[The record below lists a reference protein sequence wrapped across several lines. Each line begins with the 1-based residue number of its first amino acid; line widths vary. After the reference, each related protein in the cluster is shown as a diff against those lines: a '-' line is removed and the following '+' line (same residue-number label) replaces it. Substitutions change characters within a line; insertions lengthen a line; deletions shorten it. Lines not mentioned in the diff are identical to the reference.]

1 MRIVSTLTLALLV
14 ATAGLLGACG
24 TETLSPAT
32 ACVIDNDCE
41 RGLACV
47 DGLCTASSALADAS
61 GSGDA
66 TETDT
71 ATGSGADTTPVDTT
85 PVEDTT
91 PVDSG
96 SGADTA
102 VDTTVEDTTP
112 IDTTPAEPTWT
123 FAITTPVDRDAFR
136 TSSAITLTGQLTGD
150 AIDFSTFD
158 LAVASSINGS
168 LGIVRPD
175 ATGAFSLPLIGL
187 RPGRHTLS
195 VRAVSPDSL
204 ERTASVVFGVCS
216 DDTVL
221 DFTADLDPAQWLVR
235 GDTTRDPGGWLE
247 LTGLAQGRAGSI
259 YYLGD
264 TLAEGDVEINLRI
277 STGAC
282 NPPGPCSSFAE
293 GADGFAMNIWS
304 VASVP
309 ELEGILDIA
318 ANGGGLGYGVSGL
331 YGSRVVDS
339 FHIEFDT
346 YYNRNDI
353 HTDPTS
359 LPHIGITQNGDPENH
374 LIYRETPDLEN
385 NQWHD
390 ITLSIQGSRVR
401 VMYDGTMAIDQDV
414 PGLSFKGGFLGFSGS
429 TGYYYN
435 YHRIDDL
442 QIVQSCTF

>member
-41 RGLACV
+41 RGQACV
-47 DGLCTASSALADAS
+47 DGLCTASSALADAT
-61 GSGDA
+61 GWGD
-66 TETDT
+66 TT
-71 ATGSGADTTPVDTT
+71 AADTGSGADTAPEDTA
-85 PVEDTT
+85 PEDTT
-91 PVDSG
+91 PADSG
-96 SGADTA
+96 SGADTT
-102 VDTTVEDTTP
+102 VEDTTPIDTTP

-123 FAITTPVDRDAFR
+123 LAITTPVERDAFR
-136 TSSAITLTGQLTGD
+136 TSETITLTGQLTGEGT
-150 AIDFSTFD
+150 DFSTFD
-158 LAVASSINGS
+158 LAIASSINGS
-168 LGIVRPD
+168 LGIIQPD
-175 ATGAFSLPLIGL
+175 AAGAFSLPLVGL

-195 VRAVSPDSL
+195 VRAVAPDGL
-204 ERTASVVFGVCS
+204 ERTASVVFGICP

-235 GDTTRDPGGWLE
+235 GDTARDASGWLE
-247 LTGLAQGRAGSI
+247 LTGLAQSRAGSI

-282 NPPGPCSSFAE
+282 NPPGACSSFAE

-318 ANGGGLGYGVSGL
+318 SNGGGLGYGVSGL
-331 YGSRVVDS
+331 SGDRTVDS

-346 YYNRNDI
+346 YYNRNDL

-374 LIYRETPDLEN
+374 LIYYEAASLEN
-385 NQWHD
+385 NEWHD

-429 TGYYYN
+429 TGFYYN

-442 QIVQSCTF
+442 QIVQSCSF

>member
-14 ATAGLLGACG
+14 ATAGLLTACG
-24 TETLSPAT
+24 TESLTPAT

-41 RGLACV
+41 RGQACV
-47 DGLCTASSALADAS
+47 DGLCTASSALADAT
-61 GSGDA
+61 GSGDT
-66 TETDT
+66 TEADT
-71 ATGSGADTTPVDTT
+71 GTGSGADTTVEDTMPADSGSGADTTVEDTTPVDTT
-85 PVEDTT
+85 PV
-91 PVDSG
+91 
-96 SGADTA
+96 
-102 VDTTVEDTTP
+102 
-112 IDTTPAEPTWT
+112 DTTPAEPTWT
-123 FAITTPVDRDAFR
+123 LAITSPVDRDAFR

-158 LAVASSINGS
+158 LAIASSINGS
-168 LGIVRPD
+168 LGIIHPD
-175 ATGAFSLPLIGL
+175 AAGAFSLPLTGL

-195 VRAVSPDSL
+195 VRAVALDGL
-204 ERTASVVFGVCS
+204 ERTASVVFGICP
-216 DDTVL
+216 DDSVI
-221 DFTADLDPAQWLVR
+221 DFTADLDPAEWLVR
-235 GDTTRDPGGWLE
+235 GDTTRDASGWLE
-247 LTGLAQGRAGSI
+247 LTGLAQSRAGSI
-259 YYLGD
+259 YYLGN

-318 ANGGGLGYGVSGL
+318 SNGGGLGYGVSGL
-331 YGSRVVDS
+331 YGDRVVDS

-346 YYNRNDI
+346 YYNRNDL

-390 ITLSIQGSRVR
+390 ITLAVVGSHVN
-401 VMYDGTMAIDQDV
+401 VMYDGAMVIDADV

>member
-41 RGLACV
+41 RGQACV
-47 DGLCTASSALADAS
+47 DGLCTASSAVSDTS

-71 ATGSGADTTPVDTT
+71 APVEDTTPEDTA
-85 PVEDTT
+85 PEDTT

-96 SGADTA
+96 SGADTTP

-123 FAITTPVDRDAFR
+123 FAITSPVDRDAFR

-158 LAVASSINGS
+158 IAVASSINGS
-168 LGIVRPD
+168 LGIIRPD
-175 ATGAFSLPLIGL
+175 AAGAFSLPLIGL

-195 VRAVSPDSL
+195 VRAVAPDSL
-204 ERTASVVFGVCS
+204 ERTASVVFGVCP
-216 DDTVL
+216 DDSVI

-235 GDTTRDPGGWLE
+235 GDTTRDASGWLE
-247 LTGLAQGRAGSI
+247 LTGLAPSRAGSI

-282 NPPGPCSSFAE
+282 PTPGPCSSFTE

-309 ELEGILDIA
+309 ELEGILDLA

-331 YGSRVVDS
+331 YGDRVVDS

-359 LPHIGITQNGDPENH
+359 VPHIGITQNGDPENH
-374 LIYRETPDLEN
+374 LVYYESASLEN
-385 NQWHD
+385 NEWHD

>member
-14 ATAGLLGACG
+14 ATAGLLSACG
-24 TETLSPAT
+24 TESLTPAT

-41 RGLACV
+41 RGQACV
-47 DGLCTASSALADAS
+47 DGLCTASSALADAT

-66 TETDT
+66 TEADT
-71 ATGSGADTTPVDTT
+71 ATGSGADTTVEDTT
-85 PVEDTT
+85 PADTT

-96 SGADTA
+96 SGADTSI
-102 VDTTVEDTTP
+102 DTTVEDTTP

-123 FAITTPVDRDAFR
+123 LAITTPVDRDAFR
-136 TSSAITLTGQLTGD
+136 TSSAITLTGQLRGD

-158 LAVASSINGS
+158 LAIASSINGS
-168 LGIVRPD
+168 LGIIHPD
-175 ATGAFSLPLIGL
+175 AAGAFSLPLVGL

-195 VRAVSPDSL
+195 VRAVALDGL
-204 ERTASVVFGVCS
+204 ERTASVVFGICP

-282 NPPGPCSSFAE
+282 PTPGPCSSFAE

-309 ELEGILDIA
+309 ELESILDIA
-318 ANGGGLGYGVSGL
+318 SNGGGLGYGVSGL
-331 YGSRVVDS
+331 YGDRVVDS

-374 LIYRETPDLEN
+374 LIYYEAASLEN
-385 NQWHD
+385 NEWHD

>member
-14 ATAGLLGACG
+14 ATAGLLSACG
-24 TETLSPAT
+24 TESLTPAT

-41 RGLACV
+41 RGQACV
-47 DGLCTASSALADAS
+47 DGLCTASSALADAT

-66 TETDT
+66 TEADT
-71 ATGSGADTTPVDTT
+71 ATGSGADTTVEDTT
-85 PVEDTT
+85 PADTT

-96 SGADTA
+96 SGADTSI
-102 VDTTVEDTTP
+102 DTTVEDTTP
-112 IDTTPAEPTWT
+112 IDTTPSEPTWT
-123 FAITTPVDRDAFR
+123 LAITTPVDRDAFR
-136 TSSAITLTGQLTGD
+136 ISSAITLTGQLRGD

-158 LAVASSINGS
+158 LAIASSINGS
-168 LGIVRPD
+168 LGIIHPD
-175 ATGAFSLPLIGL
+175 AAGAFSLPLVGL

-195 VRAVSPDSL
+195 VRAVALDGL
-204 ERTASVVFGVCS
+204 ERTASVLFGICP
-216 DDTVL
+216 DDTIL
-221 DFTADLDPAQWLVR
+221 DFTADLDPTQWLVR
-235 GDTTRDPGGWLE
+235 GDTTRDSGGWLE
-247 LTGLAQGRAGSI
+247 LTGLAQSRAGSI

-309 ELEGILDIA
+309 ELEGILDVA

-331 YGSRVVDS
+331 YGDRVVDS

-359 LPHIGITQNGDPENH
+359 VPHIGIMQNGDPENH

-390 ITLSIQGSRVR
+390 ITLAVVGSHVN
-401 VMYDGTMAIDQDV
+401 VMYDGAMVIDADV

>member
-14 ATAGLLGACG
+14 ASAGLLSACG
-24 TETLSPAT
+24 TESLTPAT

-41 RGLACV
+41 RGQACV
-47 DGLCTASSALADAS
+47 DGLCTASSALADAT

-66 TETDT
+66 TEADTGSDTATDT
-71 ATGSGADTTPVDTT
+71 AVEDTAPADTTPA
-85 PVEDTT
+85 
-91 PVDSG
+91 DSG
-96 SGADTA
+96 SGADTS
-102 VDTTVEDTTP
+102 VDTTVEDTAP
-112 IDTTPAEPTWT
+112 VDTTPAEPTWT
-123 FAITTPVDRDAFR
+123 LAITTPVDRDAFR
-136 TSSAITLTGQLTGD
+136 TSSAITLTGQLTGEGT
-150 AIDFSTFD
+150 DFSTFD
-158 LAVASSINGS
+158 LAIASSINGS
-168 LGIVRPD
+168 LGIIRPD
-175 ATGAFSLPLIGL
+175 AAGAFSLPLVGL

-195 VRAVSPDSL
+195 VRAVAPDGL
-204 ERTASVVFGVCS
+204 ERTASVVFGICP

-235 GDTTRDPGGWLE
+235 GDTARDASGWLE
-247 LTGLAQGRAGSI
+247 LTGLAQSRAGSI

-282 NPPGPCSSFAE
+282 NPPGACSSFAE

-318 ANGGGLGYGVSGL
+318 SNGGGLGYGVSGL
-331 YGSRVVDS
+331 YGDRTVDS

-346 YYNRNDI
+346 YYNRNDL

-374 LIYRETPDLEN
+374 LIYYEAASLEN
-385 NQWHD
+385 NEWHD

-429 TGYYYN
+429 TGYFYN

>member
-1 MRIVSTLTLALLV
+1 MRIISTLTLALIV
-14 ATAGLLGACG
+14 ATSSLFAACG
-24 TETLSPAT
+24 TETLTSAT
-32 ACVIDNDCE
+32 PCVIDNDCE
-41 RGLACV
+41 RGQACV
-47 DGLCTASSALADAS
+47 DGICTASGAVGNTS

-66 TETDT
+66 TEADT
-71 ATGSGADTTPVDTT
+71 GTGSGADTTVEDTAIEDTAPEDSGSGADTTVEDTTPVDTT
-85 PVEDTT
+85 PVDTT
-91 PVDSG
+91 P
-96 SGADTA
+96 
-102 VDTTVEDTTP
+102 P
-112 IDTTPAEPTWT
+112 EPTWT
-123 FAITTPVDRDAFR
+123 FTITSPVDRDAFR

-158 LAVASSINGS
+158 LAIASSINGS
-168 LGIVRPD
+168 LGVIQPD
-175 ATGAFSLPLIGL
+175 AAGAFTLPLIGL

-195 VRAVSPDSL
+195 VRAVAPDGL
-204 ERTASVVFGVCS
+204 ERTASVVFGICP
-216 DDTVL
+216 DDSVI
-221 DFTADLDPAQWLVR
+221 DFTADLDPAEWLVR
-235 GDTTRDPGGWLE
+235 GDTTRDASGWLE
-247 LTGLAQGRAGSI
+247 LTGLAQSRAGSI
-259 YYLGD
+259 YYLGN

-282 NPPGPCSSFAE
+282 PTPGPCSSFAE

-309 ELEGILDIA
+309 ELEGILDLA

-331 YGSRVVDS
+331 YGSRIVDS

-346 YYNRNDI
+346 YYNRNDL

-359 LPHIGITQNGDPENH
+359 VPHIGITQNGDPENH
-374 LIYRETPDLEN
+374 LVYYESASLEN
-385 NQWHD
+385 NEWHD

-401 VMYDGTMAIDQDV
+401 VMYDGTMAIDQDI

-442 QIVQSCTF
+442 QIVQSCSF

>member
-1 MRIVSTLTLALLV
+1 MRIVSFRKLVLLV
-14 ATAGLLGACG
+14 ATAGLIAGCG
-24 TETLSPAT
+24 TESLSPAT

-47 DGLCTASSALADAS
+47 DGLCTASSALGDTS
-61 GSGDA
+61 GSGDT
-66 TETDT
+66 TEAD
-71 ATGSGADTTPVDTT
+71 TGSGADTTPV
-85 PVEDTT
+85 EDTT
-91 PVDSG
+91 PIEDTTPADTG
-96 SGADTA
+96 SGA
-102 VDTTVEDTTP
+102 DTTVEDTTP
-112 IDTTPAEPTWT
+112 VDTTPAEPTWT
-123 FAITTPVDRDAFR
+123 LAITSPVDRDAFR
-136 TSSAITLTGQLTGD
+136 TSATITLTGQLTGEGT
-150 AIDFSTFD
+150 DFSTFE

-168 LGIVRPD
+168 LGIIRPD
-175 ATGAFSLPLIGL
+175 AAGAFTMPLTGL

-195 VRAVSPDSL
+195 VRAVAADSL

-216 DDTVL
+216 DDTIL

-235 GDTTRDPGGWLE
+235 GDTTRDAGGWLE

-318 ANGGGLGYGVSGL
+318 SNGGGLGYGVSGL
-331 YGSRVVDS
+331 YGDRVVDS

-346 YYNRNDI
+346 YFNRNDI

-442 QIVQSCTF
+442 QIVQSCSF

>member
-41 RGLACV
+41 RGQACV
-47 DGLCTASSALADAS
+47 DGLCTASSAVSDTS

-71 ATGSGADTTPVDTT
+71 APVEDTTPEDTA
-85 PVEDTT
+85 PEDTT

-96 SGADTA
+96 SGADTTP

-123 FAITTPVDRDAFR
+123 FAITSPVDRDAFR

-158 LAVASSINGS
+158 IAVASSINGS
-168 LGIVRPD
+168 LGIIRPD
-175 ATGAFSLPLIGL
+175 AAGAFSLPLIGL

-195 VRAVSPDSL
+195 VRAVAPDSL
-204 ERTASVVFGVCS
+204 ERTASVVFGVCP
-216 DDTVL
+216 DDSVI

-247 LTGLAQGRAGSI
+247 LTGLAPSRAGSI

-282 NPPGPCSSFAE
+282 PTPGPCSSFTE

-309 ELEGILDIA
+309 ELEGILDLA

-331 YGSRVVDS
+331 YGDRVVDS

-346 YYNRNDI
+346 YYNRNDL

-359 LPHIGITQNGDPENH
+359 VPHIGITQNGDPENH
-374 LIYRETPDLEN
+374 LVYYESASLEN

-442 QIVQSCTF
+442 QIVQSCSF

>member
-41 RGLACV
+41 RGQACV
-47 DGLCTASSALADAS
+47 DGLCTASSAVSDTS

-71 ATGSGADTTPVDTT
+71 APVEDTTPEDTA
-85 PVEDTT
+85 PEDTT

-96 SGADTA
+96 SGADTTP

-123 FAITTPVDRDAFR
+123 FAITSPVDRDAFR

-158 LAVASSINGS
+158 IAVASSINGS
-168 LGIVRPD
+168 LGIIRPD
-175 ATGAFSLPLIGL
+175 AAGAFSLPLIGL

-195 VRAVSPDSL
+195 VRAVAPDSL
-204 ERTASVVFGVCS
+204 ERTASVVFGVCP
-216 DDTVL
+216 DDSVI

-235 GDTTRDPGGWLE
+235 GDTTRDASGWLE
-247 LTGLAQGRAGSI
+247 LTGLAPSRAGSI

-282 NPPGPCSSFAE
+282 PTPGPCSSFTE

-309 ELEGILDIA
+309 ELEGILDLA

-331 YGSRVVDS
+331 YGDRVVDS

-359 LPHIGITQNGDPENH
+359 VPHIGITQNGDPENH
-374 LIYRETPDLEN
+374 LVYYESASLEN

>member
-1 MRIVSTLTLALLV
+1 MRIVSVRTLVLFF
-14 ATAGLLGACG
+14 ATSGLIAGCG
-24 TETLSPAT
+24 TESLSPAT

-41 RGLACV
+41 RGQACV
-47 DGLCTASSALADAS
+47 DGLCTASSALGDTS

-66 TETDT
+66 TESDS
-71 ATGSGADTTPVDTT
+71 GSGTTVEDTT

-91 PVDSG
+91 IADSG
-96 SGADTA
+96 SGSGA
-102 VDTTVEDTTP
+102 DTTVEDTTP
-112 IDTTPAEPTWT
+112 VDTTPAEPTWT
-123 FAITTPVDRDAFR
+123 LAITSPVDRDAFR
-136 TSSAITLTGQLTGD
+136 TSASITLTGQLTGEGT
-150 AIDFSTFD
+150 DFTTFD

-168 LGIVRPD
+168 LGIIHPD
-175 ATGAFSLPLIGL
+175 ATGAFTLPLTGL

-195 VRAVSPDSL
+195 VRAVALDGL
-204 ERTASVVFGVCS
+204 ERTASVVFGICA
-216 DDTVL
+216 DDTVI
-221 DFTADLDPAQWLVR
+221 DFTSDLDPAEWLVR
-235 GDTTRDPGGWLE
+235 GDATRDPGGWLE
-247 LTGLAQGRAGSI
+247 LTGLAQSRAGSI

-282 NPPGPCSSFAE
+282 NPPGPCGFGPE

-309 ELEGILDIA
+309 ELEGILNIA
-318 ANGGGLGYGVSGL
+318 SNGGGLGYGVSGL

-346 YYNRNDI
+346 YYNRSDL

-359 LPHIGITQNGDPENH
+359 VPHIGITQNGDPENH
-374 LIYRETPDLEN
+374 LVYYDAPTLEN

-401 VMYDGTMAIDQDV
+401 VMYDGTMAIDQDI

-429 TGYYYN
+429 TGYFYN

-442 QIVQSCTF
+442 QIVQACNF

>member
-1 MRIVSTLTLALLV
+1 M
-14 ATAGLLGACG
+14 
-24 TETLSPAT
+24 
-32 ACVIDNDCE
+32 
-41 RGLACV
+41 
-47 DGLCTASSALADAS
+47 
-61 GSGDA
+61 
-66 TETDT
+66 
-71 ATGSGADTTPVDTT
+71 DTT

-168 LGIVRPD
+168 LGIIHPD
-175 ATGAFSLPLIGL
+175 AAGAFSLPLIGL

-195 VRAVSPDSL
+195 VRAVAPDSL

-282 NPPGPCSSFAE
+282 NPPGACSSFAE

-309 ELEGILDIA
+309 ELESILDIA

-346 YYNRNDI
+346 YFNRNDL

>member
-41 RGLACV
+41 RGQACV
-47 DGLCTASSALADAS
+47 DGLCTASSALGDTS
-61 GSGDA
+61 GSGD
-66 TETDT
+66 TT
-71 ATGSGADTTPVDTT
+71 AADTGSGADTTPVEDTAPEDTT
-85 PVEDTT
+85 PVE
-91 PVDSG
+91 SG
-96 SGADTA
+96 SGADTTP

-136 TSSAITLTGQLTGD
+136 TSSTITLTGQLTGD

-158 LAVASSINGS
+158 IAVASSINGS
-168 LGIVRPD
+168 LGIIRPD
-175 ATGAFSLPLIGL
+175 AAGAFSLPLIGL

-195 VRAVSPDSL
+195 VRAVAPDSL
-204 ERTASVVFGVCS
+204 ERTASVVFGVCP
-216 DDTVL
+216 DDSVI

-235 GDTTRDPGGWLE
+235 GDTTRDASGWLE
-247 LTGLAQGRAGSI
+247 LTGLAPSRAGSI

-282 NPPGPCSSFAE
+282 PTPGPCSSFTE

-309 ELEGILDIA
+309 ELEGILDLA

-331 YGSRVVDS
+331 YGDRVVDS

-346 YYNRNDI
+346 YYNRNDL

-359 LPHIGITQNGDPENH
+359 LPHIGITQNGNPENH
-374 LIYRETPDLEN
+374 LVYYESASLEN